1 MIETEHDKIV
11 RLHSEDLQITRERIA
26 GDTVRVRT
34 VTSQH
39 DRLVEEQLVHERVEI
54 VRVPIG
60 RVVDTVPDVRQDG
73 DVTILPVVEEEI
85 VVQKRLILKEEVHL
99 RRVSVAEVHR
109 ETVILREQDA
119 VITRIPASVPIDERF
134 PGQQK
139 DR

>member
-11 RLHSEDLQITRERIA
+11 RLHTEDLQITRERIA

-109 ETVILREQDA
+109 ETVILREQEA
-119 VITRIPASVPIDERF
+119 VIARIPASISTDGHL

>member
-109 ETVILREQDA
+109 ETVILREQEA
-119 VITRIPASVPIDERF
+119 VIARIPASISTDGHL

>member
-39 DRLVEEQLVHERVEI
+39 DRLVEEQLVHERIEI

-85 VVQKRLILKEEVHL
+85 IVQKRLILKEEVHL

-109 ETVILREQDA
+109 ETVILREQEA
-119 VITRIPASVPIDERF
+119 VITRIPASVSIDGHL

-139 DR
+139 D

>member
-11 RLHSEDLQITRERIA
+11 RLHGEDLQITRERIA

-109 ETVILREQDA
+109 ETVILREQEA
-119 VITRIPASVPIDERF
+119 VITRIPASISTDGHL

>member
-11 RLHSEDLQITRERIA
+11 RLHTEDLQITRERIA

-34 VTSQH
+34 VTTQH
-39 DRLVEEQLVHERVEI
+39 DRLVEEQLVHERIEI